1 LPQKQHR
8 NTGIEVWPLWCFCLV
23 LTLNFLL
30 PSAAFPHR
38 LNLFYLANDVIQNC
52 KRKNAIVFR
61 DTFAEVLPEAASL
74 VKDPSVSKSIERI
87 FKIWEDRNV
96 YPEETILALKE
107 ALSTTFKTQKQLKES
122 LNKPNKPWKKSQS

>member
-1 LPQKQHR
+1 
-8 NTGIEVWPLWCFCLV
+8 
-23 LTLNFLL
+23 FLSL
-30 PSAAFPHR
+30 AAFPHR

-122 LNKPNKPWKKSQS
+122 LNKQPNKPWKKSQS

>member
-1 LPQKQHR
+1 LSP
-8 NTGIEVWPLWCFCLV
+8 
-23 LTLNFLL
+23 
-30 PSAAFPHR
+30 AAFPHR

>member
-1 LPQKQHR
+1 MKWLR
-8 NTGIEVWPLWCFCLV
+8 R
-23 LTLNFLL
+23 
-30 PSAAFPHR
+30 SAYPHR

-61 DTFAEVLPEAASL
+61 ESFADVLPEAAAL

-96 YPEETILALKE
+96 YPEEMIMALRE
-107 ALSTTFKTQKQLKES
+107 ALSKYLFYPKRKICVIVQSLKLYVFYRS
-122 LNKPNKPWKKSQS
+122 GLVA